1 MMNPSNPDLKD
12 KFILVVED
20 NVLNFVLISRI
31 LGNLG
36 IRCEWKTSG
45 VQVVEIADSIPHID
59 LIIMDIRLP
68 YEDGFMALE
77 KLRSSEIHKNV
88 PVVAI
93 TAEAS
98 NEQMAKARK
107 AGFNG
112 FIGKPIEPDRF
123 TDQISRLFNGEEVWE
138 LS

>member
-1 MMNPSNPDLKD
+1 MTPANTASQD

-31 LGNLG
+31 LGNMGLH
-36 IRCEWKTSG
+36 CEWKTSG
-45 VQVVEIADSIPHID
+45 AQVVDIANTFPHID

-68 YEDGFMALE
+68 YEDGFVALK
-77 KLRSSEIHKNV
+77 KLRRSEIHKNV

-98 NEQMAKARK
+98 PAQLEKAKK

-123 TDQISRLFNGEEVWE
+123 TGQITRLLNGEEVWE
-138 LS
+138 LA

>member
-1 MMNPSNPDLKD
+1 MSPSNVDFKD

-20 NVLNFVLISRI
+20 NVLNYVLISRI
-31 LGNLG
+31 LGNMG
-36 IRCEWKTSG
+36 IHCEWKTSG

-68 YEDGFMALE
+68 YEDGFVAFD
-77 KLRSSEIHKNV
+77 KLRHSEMHKNV

-98 NEQMAKARK
+98 NEQMAKAKK

-123 TDQISRLFNGEEVWE
+123 TNQMTRLLNGEEVWE